1 VFDQC
6 DHSLSLTRVLWHLYT
21 CLAWFPPD
29 LRDNLLV
36 DLFLK
41 SGTRFF
47 RWFFHWSFN
56 LRSLFFDLVIFH
68 LLHLAEHH
76 TTPLP
81 PNRQATTTLK
91 REPLKREFSKSTAAS
106 TVDSVGQVSRLL
118 QMRMDELQS
127 LRETVE
133 CKTDVSQVNQIVRK
147 VPQELRIY
155 VQPRVFKQWDQ
166 AMAKY

>member
-1 VFDQC
+1 MFDQC

-41 SGTRFF
+41 SGSRFF

-81 PNRQATTTLK
+81 PKRQATT
-91 REPLKREFSKSTAAS
+91 PLKREYSKSTAAS
-106 TVDSVGQVSRLL
+106 TVDSVGQVSRLV

-127 LRETVE
+127 LRESVE
-133 CKTDVSQVNQIVRK
+133 STQNATIIGK